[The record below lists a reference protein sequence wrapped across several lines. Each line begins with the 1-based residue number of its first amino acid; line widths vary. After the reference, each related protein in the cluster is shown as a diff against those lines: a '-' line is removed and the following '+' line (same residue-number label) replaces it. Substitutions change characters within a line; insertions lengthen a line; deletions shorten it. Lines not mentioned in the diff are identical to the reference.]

1 MKPLYLFLLF
11 FPLFYSC
18 QNEGS
23 SIIKEVETN
32 YKNKGWFSC
41 KISEI
46 LYFEDKNVVNSY
58 YCISKKNPNGNVF
71 VFCDNKIFFY
81 MIDNSGIKYIDNV
94 NEEVSF
100 FKKGLESQINIC
112 ENLKLQIRKFDIYTP
127 YYSQNRKIIN
137 IKDTVINFINY
148 KILESSTE
156 KTLISQDN
164 KLNQPEQYRSYS
176 YFNTSNKLIDKIE
189 YILIDTIKNNISER
203 KIVYKFS
210 DFSFENKDKEIDSL
224 FDFNNSRYSFYSK
237 HDDNKQPYSCLY
249 ASEKDTIISKELLNY
264 PIVNLK
270 GDTTILKNEKG
281 WVLLDFWFFG
291 CVTCKDFLNELSQ
304 EKSKYGKTILE
315 KENVKIMSINP
326 LSSNVEKLK
335 KEAKP
340 FHLENIVY
348 YSKGIN
354 QFLDMKKMPVY
365 YLLSPQKKIVYIS
378 HKLGDYSEILKIIHS
393 YK

>member
-1 MKPLYLFLLF
+1 MKSIYLLLLLL
-11 FPLFYSC
+11 PLFYSC

-32 YKNKGWFSC
+32 YKSKEWFSC

-46 LYFEDKNVVNSY
+46 IYFEDTSRVNSY
-58 YCISKKNPNGNVF
+58 YCITKKNSKDNVF
-71 VFCDNKIFFY
+71 VFCDNNIFFY
-81 MIDNSGIKYIDNV
+81 RIDNSGLKYIDNV

-100 FKKGLESQINIC
+100 FKNGLVFNSSFC
-112 ENLKLQIRKFDIYTP
+112 ENLKSQIEKYNIYTP
-127 YYSQNRKIIN
+127 YYSHNSKIIN
-137 IKDTVINFINY
+137 IKDTIINLINY

-156 KTLISQDN
+156 KTFISQDN

-189 YILIDTIKNNISER
+189 YILIDTIKNNISKR

-237 HDDNKQPYSCLY
+237 HDNNNKPYSWLF

-264 PIVNLK
+264 PIINLK

-291 CVTCKDFLNELSQ
+291 CVTCKDFLNELYK
-304 EKSKYGKTILE
+304 EKSKYGNTLLE

-326 LSSNVEKLK
+326 LSSNIEKLK

-354 QFLDMKKMPVY
+354 QCLDMNKMPVY